1 MNMDEIKLRE
11 ILQLESQLNEINDL
25 DILLERILSE
35 ARKVVN
41 ADAGSIY
48 IRNGD
53 ELIFSHSQNDTLQ
66 KKLPPGKK
74 LIYSTFVVC
83 RKNQHEIDCRLCR
96 IKRRHS

>member
-35 ARKVVN
+35 ARKLSTLMR
-41 ADAGSIY
+41 APY

-66 KKLPPGKK
+66 KNSPGK
-74 LIYSTFVVC
+74 S
-83 RKNQHEIDCRLCR
+83 
-96 IKRRHS
+96 